1 MAAASTTITV
11 LVENTAGRRGLL
23 AEHGLAF
30 WIERADRRIL
40 LDTGQGMALAH
51 NAERLGI
58 DLSAVTDVVLSHG
71 HYDHAGGLA
80 AALPRFAR
88 AVIHTHPAAFG
99 ERYARDPDGRARAVG
114 SPFRSPAD
122 LEPHAAAVA
131 LTGAGPTDL
140 GDGVQVTGRIPRRN
154 DFEDAGGAFY
164 LDEACTEPDAVV
176 DDQALWLETSDG
188 PVVLLGCAHAGV
200 VNTLDCIRSLTGAG
214 RIHAVLGGMHLLN
227 ADERRLRHTVAALRE
242 LDVRHIG
249 LAHCTGLEAMACL
262 YREIPGRCVHCTTGT
277 RLEFP

>member
-40 LDTGQGMALAH
+40 LDTGQGMALTH
-51 NAERLGI
+51 NARRLGV
-58 DLSAVTDVVLSHG
+58 DLAAVTDVVLSHG
-71 HYDHAGGLA
+71 HYDHTGGLETILPHLAGA
-80 AALPRFAR
+80 AVYAHLTALRDRFAR
-88 AVIHTHPAAFG
+88 DADGAVRP
-99 ERYARDPDGRARAVG
+99 VG
-114 SPFRSPAD
+114 SPFGSLDRLRPQVGTLVPTRMQPVQPAD
-122 LEPHAAAVA
+122 GVW
-131 LTGAGPTDL
+131 LTG
-140 GDGVQVTGRIPRRN
+140 QIPRRN
-154 DFEDAGGAFY
+154 SFEDAGGAFY

-200 VNTLDCIRSLTGAG
+200 VNTLDYIRSLSGAG
-214 RIHAVLGGMHLLN
+214 RIHAVLGGMHLLH

-249 LAHCTGLEAMACL
+249 LAHCTGLEAMARL